1 MAHTADRRILPGS
14 VVLVTGAS
22 RGIGRACA
30 DELAWRGYRV
40 YGTSRDPAPA
50 GEIAFR
56 LLRMDAGDDE
66 SVNRAVRTVLDAE
79 GRIDALVN
87 NAGGS

>member
-1 MAHTADRRILPGS
+1 MLLRRGELDR
-14 VVLVTGAS
+14 
-22 RGIGRACA
+22 
-30 DELAWRGYRV
+30 RGYRA
-40 YGTSRDPAPA
+40 YGTSRDPAAA
-50 GEIAFR
+50 GETALA